1 MQNLLDTFALQ
12 AQEKGI
18 ELAWELS
25 TDLIQWLKGDDF
37 RLQQVLSNLISNAL
51 KFTSQGQIK
60 IIITPEAETR
70 TESSNSINIRFLV
83 EDTGIGI
90 SAAQQEKL
98 FQPFTQADD
107 STTRQYGG
115 TGLGLTISRR
125 LVELMGGT
133 IDVESVVGQ
142 GSTFWFVVPLEIA
155 TGKEKT
161 SQSKVTTTVSKTPPE
176 PTQIS
181 ILIAE
186 DYADNLDL
194 LLFMLDS
201 LGYEADSVN
210 NGREAIDKLAHQD
223 YDIVL
228 MDCQMPE
235 LDGYQATQTIREKE
249 GQERHT
255 TIIGLTANA
264 MKGDRQKC
272 LDAGMDDYLS
282 KPIDLKEL
290 ADTIQKWSAG

>member
-1 MQNLLDTFALQ
+1 MACR
-12 AQEKGI
+12 
-18 ELAWELS
+18 
-25 TDLIQWLKGDDF
+25 GDDF
-37 RLQQVLSNLISNAL
+37 RLQQVLSNLVSNAL
-51 KFTSQGQIK
+51 KFTPRGQVK
-60 IIITPEAETR
+60 ITIAPTADTETK
-70 TESSNSINIRFLV
+70 SLDSIRIRFNV
-83 EDTGIGI
+83 EDMGIGI
-90 SAAQQEKL
+90 AKSQQEKL

-133 IDVESVVGQ
+133 IGVESVVGQ
-142 GSTFWFVVPLEIA
+142 GSTFWFTVPLTIA
-155 TGKEKT
+155 TGKEQT
-161 SQSKVTTTVSKTPPE
+161 SQSEVTTTVSKTPSE

-181 ILIAE
+181 ILIVE
-186 DYADNLDL
+186 DYADNRDL

-201 LGYEADSVN
+201 LSYKADSVN
-210 NGREAIDKLAHQD
+210 NGKEAIDKLAHQN
-223 YDIVL
+223 YDIIF

-235 LDGYQATQTIREKE
+235 LDGYQATQIIREQE
-249 GQERHT
+249 GSERLT
-255 TIIGLTANA
+255 TIVGLTANA

-272 LDAGMDDYLS
+272 LDAGMDDYIS